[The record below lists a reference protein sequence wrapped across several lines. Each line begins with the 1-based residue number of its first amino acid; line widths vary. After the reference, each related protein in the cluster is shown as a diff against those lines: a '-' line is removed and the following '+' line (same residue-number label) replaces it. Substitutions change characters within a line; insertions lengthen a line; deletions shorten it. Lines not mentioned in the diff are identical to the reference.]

1 MRGAYYLQGGESMSA
16 GWAGWAL
23 LSWMLTAV
31 WLSAFVGLIVISV
44 RALRTWFR
52 RG

>member
-31 WLSAFVGLIVISV
+31 WLSAFVSLIVISV
-44 RALRTWFR
+44 RALRTWIR